1 MTTSA
6 SCLLHSGVVD
16 LWWENAGYTCF
27 TAGSR
32 IKVCGEEDGGRMCEI
47 RRVAAFVT
55 VELVPGLRSQ
65 AEPPVMEFLPSTDL
79 SFSLSLSF
87 CRRGVALT
95 YLLSLV
101 IGSQ

>member
-1 MTTSA
+1 M
-6 SCLLHSGVVD
+6 
-16 LWWENAGYTCF
+16 
-27 TAGSR
+27 
-32 IKVCGEEDGGRMCEI
+32 CGEEDGGRMCEI
-47 RRVAAFVT
+47 RREAAFVT

-65 AEPPVMEFLPSTDL
+65 AGPPVMEFLPSTDL